1 MPVVVFI
8 PRPFNLTYMID
19 LNSLFEQQMAQ
30 WPECRARYDQ
40 LSNAGR
46 RSITSMAVNMF

>member
-1 MPVVVFI
+1 M
-8 PRPFNLTYMID
+8 LD

-46 RSITSMAVNMF
+46 RSIERESNDIGRW